1 MARTPSPITI
11 SPKLQRI
18 ANLAREAPQLAFT
31 TLAHHIDLD
40 LLREAYHRTRKDAA
54 VGIDGQTAD
63 EYAKDLEANLQALLE
78 RVKSGKYR
86 APPVL
91 RVHIPK
97 GSGSKTR
104 PIGVPTFEDK
114 VLQRAVV
121 MILEPIYEQ
130 DFVSWSYG
138 FRPGRSAHQALE
150 ATQRALMLMYGG
162 WVLEVDIQSF
172 FDELDHDHL
181 RGFLRRRVRDG
192 ALLRLLGKWLNA
204 GVFEDGVITIP
215 DKGTPQGGVVSPLL
229 ANIYL
234 HEVFDRWFKD
244 EVKPRLWGGAFVVR
258 YADDIAIV
266 FRSESDARRVMEVLP
281 KRFARF
287 GLRLHPQKTRLV
299 GFLRPK
305 QSWKRPAPGQG
316 TFDLLGFTHFWARS
330 RRGKWIVRRK
340 TARDRFN
347 RAARRLWVW
356 CRNHRHL
363 PVVVQHQILSAKL
376 RGHDAYYG
384 ITGNVAMLLWLR
396 RKVKYAWRFWL
407 NRRSQRARMTWAKF
421 NRLLEHY
428 PLPGAKVVHS
438 IYRQAA
444 KP

>member
-1 MARTPSPITI
+1 MARTPSSTTI
-11 SPKLQRI
+11 STKLQRI

-31 TLAHHIDLD
+31 TLAHHIDIE

-63 EYAKDLEANLQALLE
+63 EYAKNLGANLQALLD
-78 RVKSGKYR
+78 RIKSGKYR
-86 APPVL
+86 APPVR

-104 PIGVPTFEDK
+104 PIGIPTFEDK
-114 VLQRAVV
+114 ILQRAVV

-130 DFVSWSYG
+130 DFVPWSYG

-150 ATQRALMLMYGG
+150 DTWQVLTQMCGG

-181 RGFLRRRVRDG
+181 RGFLRHRVRDG
-192 ALLRLLGKWLNA
+192 ALLRLLGKWLKA
-204 GVFEDGVITIP
+204 GVFENGVITTP
-215 DKGTPQGGVVSPLL
+215 DTGTPQGGVVSPLL

-234 HEVFDRWFKD
+234 HEVFDRWFED
-244 EVKPRLWGGAFVVR
+244 EVRPRLRGRTFVAR
-258 YADDIAIV
+258 YADDIVIV
-266 FRSESDARRVMEVLP
+266 FRNESDARRVMEVLP

-305 QSWKRPAPGQG
+305 QSWKRPASGQG
-316 TFDLLGFTHFWARS
+316 TFDLLGFTHYWARS
-330 RRGKWIVRRK
+330 RWGKWVVRRK

-347 RAARRLWVW
+347 RAVKRIWVW
-356 CRNHRHL
+356 CRNNRHL
-363 PVVVQHQILSAKL
+363 PVAVQHQILSAKL

-384 ITGNVAMLLWLR
+384 ITGNIPMLSWLR
-396 RKVKYAWRFWL
+396 RKAKDAWRFWL
-407 NRRSQRARMTWAKF
+407 NRRSQRARMRWKKF
-421 NRLLEHY
+421 NRLLEQY
-428 PLPGAKVVHS
+428 PVPRAKVVHS
-438 IYRQAA
+438 IYR
-444 KP
+444 